1 MITLGGGF
9 ISGIIDY
16 IGDLT
21 GDFMP
26 LILLVTG
33 VTLGLWIFEAVL
45 GSIRNKKEE

>member
-9 ISGIIDY
+9 ISGIIGY
-16 IGDLT
+16 ISDLT

-45 GSIRNKKEE
+45 NSIKNKQEK